1 MNKVYELID
10 TEQKPIFTLGPIIHN
25 EGVVADL
32 EARGVHVIAEADLD
46 SPDDT
51 LQNGTVVILS
61 LIHILLQEKAE
72 KEKNHLTYR
81 RRRSQ
86 ESSLQTEPSWK
97 EMQSSWQPADS
108 LIRVQAPQV
117 TDTASQENWD

>member
-1 MNKVYELID
+1 MIKETVDAVRLAELEGDKVISTAKVNGQDMKNQIKIQGAEYR
-10 TEQKPIFTLGPIIHN
+10 TEKLK
-25 EGVVADL
+25 
-32 EARGVHVIAEADLD
+32 EAK
-46 SPDDT
+46 
-51 LQNGTVVILS
+51 
-61 LIHILLQEKAE
+61 EKAE

-108 LIRVQAPQV
+108 LIRVPVPQV

>member
-1 MNKVYELID
+1 M
-10 TEQKPIFTLGPIIHN
+10 
-25 EGVVADL
+25 
-32 EARGVHVIAEADLD
+32 
-46 SPDDT
+46 DDT
-51 LQNGTVVILS
+51 NQSDKNQKMVLKSIAKWLVIFA
-61 LIHILLQEKAE
+61 LIAFVCYKNQDLMQEKAE

-97 EMQSSWQPADS
+97 AMQSSWQLADS
-108 LIRVQAPQV
+108 LIRVPVPQV